1 MSYILHI
8 ESSQDVCSV
17 CIARE
22 GQLVALR
29 ETTDG
34 NQHAQLLTQYTDDL
48 LRENGIAPRELVAVA
63 LSQGPGSYTGLR
75 IGSSAAKGL
84 CFGLEIPL
92 IAVDTLQSMASLFTD
107 TNASS
112 IEAGDILCP
121 MIDARR
127 MEVYTALF
135 NTQMQEQRPVSAE
148 VIDTASFEKELSSFK
163 MHFFGSGA
171 DKCSQTIISP
181 NAIFH
186 PNFELSSR
194 GLVRLAW
201 DKYLQKQ
208 FADIAYFEPLYLKDF
223 IATVSKKSVFS

>member
-29 ETTDG
+29 ETADG
-34 NQHAQLLTQYTDDL
+34 NQHAQSLTQYIDEL
-48 LRENGIAPRELVAVA
+48 LREHNIAPRELSAVA

-84 CFGLEIPL
+84 CYGLEIPL
-92 IAVDTLQSMASLFTD
+92 IAVDTLQSMASLFAD
-107 TNASS
+107 AHASE
-112 IEAGDILCP
+112 IVAGDVLCP

-127 MEVYTALF
+127 MEVYTAQYSAGL
-135 NTQMQEQRPVSAE
+135 QELVPVTAE
-148 VIDTASFEKELSSFK
+148 IIDSASFEKELSTIK

-171 DKCSQTIISP
+171 DKCSQTIISQ
-181 NAIFH
+181 NAIFYQ
-186 PNFELSSR
+186 NFELSSR

-201 DKYLQKQ
+201 DKYQQKQ

-223 IATVSKKSVFS
+223 VATVSKKSVFS

>member
-22 GQLVALR
+22 GELIAIR
-29 ETTDG
+29 ETSEG
-34 NQHAQLLTQYTDDL
+34 NQHAQLLTQFIDEL
-48 LRENGIAPRELVAVA
+48 LREQNIAPSDLCAIA

-107 TNASS
+107 TYPSA
-112 IEAGDILCP
+112 IAPGDRLRP

-127 MEVYTALF
+127 MEVYTAQYSTDL
-135 NTQMQEQRPVSAE
+135 QETAPVAAD
-148 VIDTASFEKELSSFK
+148 VVDQASYEKELSSATV
-163 MHFFGSGA
+163 HFFGSGA

-181 NAIFH
+181 NAKFH
-186 PNFELSSR
+186 PNFQLSSR

-201 DKYLQKQ
+201 DKYQQGQ

-223 IATVSKKSVFS
+223 VATVSQKSVFS